1 MCCFVKFPRQ
11 ITSILVGKIPD
22 ATPKSKQSK
31 SKRHIS
37 LSQSNSLSQIEPD
50 NNQLSSGSESP
61 LTVMENSCS
70 REQRNQ
76 KQTERRQSKQAPSRE
91 DHDER
96 GEEQVEE
103 GELEGE
109 KQHRRSVDSRRKSV
123 SSSKHQH
130 PSTSNDSKSAGASD
144 EGNSSRRLS
153 VVQQQQQ
160 QAEESSDINKGQEA
174 RSEDQHHSRSNQQR
188 QKANLV
194 RQSASAVAVDEDIEA
209 SRCELARRHSL
220 KQLELS
226 SNEEQPVSD
235 SRPVHHG
242 HHQRDP
248 SREDR
253 DEDEHIVRQE
263 STSTIDSQKS
273 QHSDSATQTI
283 NNDESRQSRRRR
295 SRKLSKKR
303 ESIREGEHLV
313 NQQQAQQHNIVDSNS
328 LIQHAAADTQ
338 GSSPNQDQ
346 DQQQQ
351 QHRQNQSSTHTEQ
364 DNEEFEVRK
373 RASRSQPPAPHQLNR
388 TLSRGHMR
396 EERANF
402 LDSRR
407 AVSVSPS
414 VATNVNIRHVLE
426 NVAPIEGPFQEPQL
440 AFKVAMDALEGPC
453 WSTKVEGILALI
465 RLVTFHQ
472 PIFLAHLHEII
483 GKIVTETRN
492 LRSTVARSA
501 IFALGDFSAKLERL
515 IEPELDIMV
524 QALLHK
530 SIENTAFIRDDI
542 RKAFSTMLD
551 HLTHWRFASSLIH
564 NGANH
569 KNMHVRRM
577 ASQFVASL
585 VERMGPT
592 KCLIGAREISAQL
605 IPATVK
611 FAQDGSPH
619 TRYYGRLILTKILY
633 HNAFDRLLRKNLT
646 PNMYRSTIGIIESVK
661 RRGPGEAPPDN

>member
-22 ATPKSKQSK
+22 ATTKSKQSK

-37 LSQSNSLSQIEPD
+37 LSQSNSLNQIEPD

-61 LTVMENSCS
+61 LTVMENSYS

-76 KQTERRQSKQAPSRE
+76 NQIERRQSKQASSKENR
-91 DHDER
+91 DER
-96 GEEQVEE
+96 GGQEVEE
-103 GELEGE
+103 GDSEE
-109 KQHRRSVDSRRKSV
+109 KQQRRSVERRKSV
-123 SSSKHQH
+123 SSRHQH
-130 PSTSNDSKSAGASD
+130 PSTSNDSRSGGATD
-144 EGNSSRRLS
+144 EGKSSRRLS

-160 QAEESSDINKGQEA
+160 QQQEAEESSDIPNRGEGA
-174 RSEDQHHSRSNQQR
+174 DTHSEDQNSRTNQQR

-194 RQSASAVAVDEDIEA
+194 RQSASAVATDEADIEA
-209 SRCELARRHSL
+209 SRCELARRHSI
-220 KQLELS
+220 KQLEL
-226 SNEEQPVSD
+226 NGEEEQPVSS
-235 SRPVHHG
+235 SRPVYDG
-242 HHQRDP
+242 HPQRDTTQG
-248 SREDR
+248 R
-253 DEDEHIVRQE
+253 DVDNCIVRQE

-273 QHSDSATQTI
+273 QQHSDSATQTVD
-283 NNDESRQSRRRR
+283 NGDRQSRRRR

-303 ESIREGEHLV
+303 ESSREGEHLV
-313 NQQQAQQHNIVDSNS
+313 NQQAQQHSIVDSNS
-328 LIQHAAADTQ
+328 LVQQTAADIP
-338 GSSPNQDQ
+338 GSSDRN
-346 DQQQQ
+346 QQQQ
-351 QHRQNQSSTHTEQ
+351 NQSPHTEQ

-373 RASRSQPPAPHQLNR
+373 RASRSQPPVPHQLNR
-388 TLSRGHMR
+388 TLSRGHLR

-414 VATNVNIRHVLE
+414 VAATNINIRHVLE

-472 PIFLAHLHEII
+472 PVFLAHLHEII

-501 IFALGDFSAKLERL
+501 IFALGDFSAKLERS
-515 IEPELDIMV
+515 IEPELDIIV

-542 RKAFSTMLD
+542 RKAFSTMLE
-551 HLTHWRFASSLIH
+551 HLTQWRFASSLIH
-564 NGANH
+564 HGANH